1 MSSEPE
7 RDIEKQI
14 RNYAEKRRAESDDR
28 FAMHPATRQK
38 LQEEVA
44 EVFPRETPESTPITV
59 LHAEETV
66 GFWTLFKRQF
76 ALICALAIV
85 LTGFGY
91 AWIKFGDPSDV
102 EVAGANPTSPAQD
115 IVDEIPAPLEVVN
128 LDEGAGAPIESAT
141 ASAELPDTPEV
152 AATSAPPMLTA
163 IAEPAASDAST
174 APAPS
179 PVAVERTVAT
189 PPAPSPS
196 TPLTTTDPNR
206 PSQRFVNAASP
217 RRYRRNFNSPAPVD
231 FLTSFQVQQVGRQ
244 LLLVDADGSTFSG
257 QIDPPDHEADSLQF
271 RVSGSSSALNQHV
284 TITGR
289 LSPAGAA
296 ATDGARPV
304 NLRVASE
311 SRLPLDRLR
320 IDARAIIGEE
330 SRPITATPASGQ

>member
-14 RNYAEKRRAESDDR
+14 RNYAEKRRAESVDR
-28 FAMHPATRQK
+28 FAMHPATRQN
-38 LQEEVA
+38 LHGEVA
-44 EVFPRETPESTPITV
+44 DAFPRETPDPTPITV

-66 GFWTLFKRQF
+66 GIWTLFKRQF
-76 ALICALAIV
+76 AVICALAVV

-91 AWIKFGDPSDV
+91 AWIHYGNRADV
-102 EVAGANPTSPAQD
+102 EVAEANATSPTQD
-115 IVDEIPAPLEVVN
+115 VVDEVPAPMEVVN
-128 LDEGAGAPIESAT
+128 LDEGAVTPPEPASTPETPETAAAAAPPPLASLVEPASDGTSAT
-141 ASAELPDTPEV
+141 
-152 AATSAPPMLTA
+152 
-163 IAEPAASDAST
+163 PAAAQ
-174 APAPS
+174 
-179 PVAVERTVAT
+179 VAT
-189 PPAPSPS
+189 ETARAEPPAPTPPPAAA
-196 TPLTTTDPNR
+196 PLTATDPSR

-271 RVSGSSSALNQHV
+271 RVSGSSGALNRHV

-289 LSPAGAA
+289 LSPAGATTA
-296 ATDGARPV
+296 DAARPV

-330 SRPITATPASGQ
+330 SRPITATPVSGQ

>member
-38 LQEEVA
+38 LHGEVA
-44 EVFPRETPESTPITV
+44 DAFPRETPDPSPITV
-59 LHAEETV
+59 LQAEETV
-66 GFWTLFKRQF
+66 GFWILFKRQF
-76 ALICALAIV
+76 ALICALAVV

-91 AWIKFGDPSDV
+91 AWINYGNRTDV
-102 EVAGANPTSPAQD
+102 EVAEANTTALPQD
-115 IVDEIPAPLEVVN
+115 VVDEVPAPMEVVN
-128 LDEGAGAPIESAT
+128 LDEGAVI
-141 ASAELPDTPEV
+141 
-152 AATSAPPMLTA
+152 PP
-163 IAEPAASDAST
+163 EPAASPESAASN
-174 APAPS
+174 APPTLASLVEPASDGTSAARAAAPI
-179 PVAVERTVAT
+179 AT
-189 PPAPSPS
+189 EAARAEPPAPTPPPAAA
-196 TPLTTTDPNR
+196 PLTATDPSR

-217 RRYRRNFNSPAPVD
+217 RRYRRNFNSTAPVD

-257 QIDPPDHEADSLQF
+257 QIDPPDNEADSLQF
-271 RVSGSSSALNQHV
+271 RVSGSSGALNRHV

-289 LSPAGAA
+289 LSPASA
-296 ATDGARPV
+296 ATADAARPV

-330 SRPITATPASGQ
+330 SRPITATPVSIQ